1 MQEFMEI
8 MSLMNY
14 GLNNESTLKDT
25 IPKIVKLGLSINPE
39 NINGVMDWMMEEE
52 CLTNPHPGLNS
63 VITACKQVVPN
74 VVTNSRV
81 R

>member
-14 GLNNESTLKDT
+14 GLNGESTLKET
-25 IPKIVKLGLSINPE
+25 LPKILKLGLSINPE
-39 NINGVMDWMMEEE
+39 NISGVMDWMIEEE
-52 CLTNPHPGLNS
+52 CLSKPHPGLNS
-63 VITACKQVVPN
+63 VITACKEVVP
-74 VVTNSRV
+74 TMINSRV